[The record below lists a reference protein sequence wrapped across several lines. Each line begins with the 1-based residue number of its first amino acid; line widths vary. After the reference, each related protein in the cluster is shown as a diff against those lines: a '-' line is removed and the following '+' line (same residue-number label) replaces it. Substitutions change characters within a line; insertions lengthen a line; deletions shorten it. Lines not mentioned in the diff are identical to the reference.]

1 MFPARVGSPAL
12 PGHLEFTMQMRL
24 KNVTTNKEHDIVYD
38 GDDIYLDGVP
48 AIING
53 KVTSYYE
60 EIKRTRRNTRDL
72 DPDKYDLFSMY
83 DVDDN
88 VMFADIKE
96 LMAMDRGLL
105 VRWVRENRA
114 QKYINI
120 YRAKLSII
128 KDILDLKKKV
138 LERNFIEVN
147 K

>member
-1 MFPARVGSPAL
+1 ML
-12 PGHLEFTMQMRL
+12 MRL
-24 KNVTTNKEHDIVYD
+24 KNVQTKKEHDVKYE

-60 EIKRTRRNTRDL
+60 EIKRERKNKPNL

-83 DVDDN
+83 DVNDDI
-88 VMFADIKE
+88 MFVEMID
-96 LMAMDRGLL
+96 LMTMDRSLL
-105 VRWVRENRA
+105 VTWVRENRA

-128 KDILDLKKKV
+128 RDILELKKKV
-138 LERNFIEVN
+138 LERNFLEVN
-147 K
+147 